1 MQTNFSINVNV
12 QIGVT
17 SELAQM
23 VLAILANKPAQH
35 TAIAAPAEA
44 TTEAEPAA
52 SKEQPAEEKPK
63 RGRKPKATTEE
74 AAAPK
79 EEPEAPAEEAAPAEA
94 ATDAPAM
101 EAQAED
107 AKPLTEEDIR
117 AAMHRTRQRIE
128 GEGYKENTDSE
139 GYKKYH
145 KQLTAQFKNIAALLG
160 AEKPSGLPEEQRASF
175 IEQCDEL
182 IIGED
187 GTITTKCPF

>member
-52 SKEQPAEEKPK
+52 GKEQPA
-63 RGRKPKATTEE
+63 EE

-94 ATDAPAM
+94 SNDAPAM

-117 AAMHRTRQRIE
+117 SAMHRTRQRIE

-175 IEQCDEL
+175 IEQCDWL
-182 IIGED
+182 VIGED
-187 GTITTKCPF
+187 GNITTKCPF

>member
-17 SELAQM
+17 SELAQI
-23 VLAILANKPAQH
+23 VLAILENNPAQH
-35 TAIAAPAEA
+35 TAIAAPTEA

-52 SKEQPAEEKPK
+52 GKEQPA
-63 RGRKPKATTEE
+63 EE

-79 EEPEAPAEEAAPAEA
+79 EEPEAPAEEAAPA
-94 ATDAPAM
+94 M
-101 EAQAED
+101 EVQAED

-128 GEGYKENTDSE
+128 GEGYKENTNSD

-175 IEQCDEL
+175 IEQCDWL

-187 GTITTKCPF
+187 GNITTKCPF

>member
-23 VLAILANKPAQH
+23 VLAILDKPAQH

-52 SKEQPAEEKPK
+52 SKEQPDEEKPK

-79 EEPEAPAEEAAPAEA
+79 EEPEAP
-94 ATDAPAM
+94 
-101 EAQAED
+101 AED

-175 IEQCDEL
+175 IEQCDGL

-187 GTITTKCPF
+187 GNITTKCPF